1 MQQEAKDAPARKG
14 KASTRPPRPP
24 FFSFKGFSFVEACNV
39 PPATRKPT
47 TRKEKRRNMEIT
59 PPQRPKMNDK
69 IKIIP
74 PESLKTLR
82 RLPIVSLFGG
92 QSPDPPYLL
101 KAAGVGILPRG
112 DIQTLIGQ
120 AKSGKSTAARA
131 LIIALLRGEFG
142 NVQAAQKH
150 ARAAVLLADTE
161 QAEHNAVANAREIL
175 RAAGLDEQE
184 ENEVLRLICLRACE
198 YRSRLAVIED
208 EIKAFRPDFVL
219 IDGVADLVKSVNEE
233 EQSGEVIQ
241 NLMRITAE
249 NNCAALIVLHVN
261 KRADDEGK
269 DIARGHLGALCEA
282 KSSEVYNVT
291 RDPKKDIVTITA
303 TKCRNETPPP
313 IRLRVGRDDTGT
325 PKIYPVSERE
335 CNESE
340 RIELQDLFADVF
352 AERESLNAGEL
363 QERIMKYTGKAVVS
377 AKKLIARAVHVSLL
391 KREKQ
396 GRASLYYLTAPPL
409 ADTTQTPPHA
419 ERLTAESTAKTQIVD
434 N

>member
-14 KASTRPPRPP
+14 KASTRPPPL
-24 FFSFKGFSFVEACNV
+24 FFSFKGFSFVEAYNV
-39 PPATRKPT
+39 PPATQKPAT
-47 TRKEKRRNMEIT
+47 QKEKRRNMEIT

-82 RLPIVSLFGG
+82 RLPIVSLFGE

-131 LIIALLRGEFG
+131 LIVALLRGEFG

-249 NNCAALIVLHVN
+249 NNCAALIVLHRSLQRDKRPKNGRRVHN
-261 KRADDEGK
+261 SNQMQKRDPAAYSFACEKRRDRRTPNLPRFRKRMQRKRANR
-269 DIARGHLGALCEA
+269 IAR
-282 KSSEVYNVT
+282 
-291 RDPKKDIVTITA
+291 PF
-303 TKCRNETPPP
+303 CR
-313 IRLRVGRDDTGT
+313 RVRRT
-325 PKIYPVSERE
+325 
-335 CNESE
+335 
-340 RIELQDLFADVF
+340 
-352 AERESLNAGEL
+352 
-363 QERIMKYTGKAVVS
+363 
-377 AKKLIARAVHVSLL
+377 
-391 KREKQ
+391 
-396 GRASLYYLTAPPL
+396 
-409 ADTTQTPPHA
+409 
-419 ERLTAESTAKTQIVD
+419 
-434 N
+434 

>member
-1 MQQEAKDAPARKG
+1 
-14 KASTRPPRPP
+14 
-24 FFSFKGFSFVEACNV
+24 
-39 PPATRKPT
+39 
-47 TRKEKRRNMEIT
+47 
-59 PPQRPKMNDK
+59 MNDK

-82 RLPIVSLFGG
+82 RLPILPLFGG
-92 QSPDPPYLL
+92 ESPAPPYLL

-142 NVQAAQKH
+142 NVQAVKQH

-175 RAAGLDEQE
+175 CAAGLEEQE
-184 ENEVLRLICLRACE
+184 ENEVLRLISLRACD

-233 EQSGEVIQ
+233 EESGEVIQ
-241 NLMRITAE
+241 TLMRITAE
-249 NNCAALIVLHVN
+249 NNCAVLIVLHVN
-261 KRADDEGK
+261 KRADDEGR

-291 RDPKKDIVTITA
+291 RDQRTGVVSITA

-313 IRLRVGRDDTGT
+313 IRLRVKRDETGA
-325 PKIYPVSERE
+325 PQIYPVSERE
-335 CNESE
+335 STENE
-340 RIELQDLFADVF
+340 RNELQELFAAVF
-352 AERESLNAGEL
+352 ADRQSLNAGDL
-363 QERIMKYTGKAVVS
+363 QVAVMHHTGKAVVS
-377 AKKLIARAVHVSLL
+377 AKKIIARAVDLDVLTKEKRGRVSW
-391 KREKQ
+391 
-396 GRASLYYLTAPPL
+396 
-409 ADTTQTPPHA
+409 H
-419 ERLTAESTAKTQIVD
+419 RLTDPQEEKSALHTTTACECTTTEKKENPQMLD